1 MKDDFHNYFPIAMFR
16 GTRYI
21 FKNRIINIFKK
32 NIKWLIEVVNFQ
44 MQGQKKILNKNNIY
58 HRNYFP

>member
-21 FKNRIINIFKK
+21 FKNRIIKIFKK

-44 MQGQKKILNKNNIY
+44 MQGQKKNFK
-58 HRNYFP
+58 